1 MEHCLCL
8 HMYRLPSVPVEERG
22 GRRLRKEAV
31 GRGMGFRGCNGLLG
45 FGNCEMVCGQA
56 ASAGPCQKPQAGLTK
71 ALPWQVGEGMSALIL
86 QPGEGPL
93 HTGWARLCKETEM
106 KVEPQ

>member
-1 MEHCLCL
+1 MAAG
-8 HMYRLPSVPVEERG
+8 S
-22 GRRLRKEAV
+22 GRRQLGEAWGSV
-31 GRGMGFRGCNGLLG
+31 GVMASLDL
-45 FGNCEMVCGQA
+45 ETMSMVRGQA
-56 ASAGPCQKPQAGLTK
+56 ASAGPCWKPQAGLTK
-71 ALPWQVGEGMSALIL
+71 ALPWQVGEGMSALIP